1 MKKYYSMAKD
11 GKTADL
17 MIYGDI
23 TSLPF
28 FDSDVTSYDL
38 CHEIASTDADRIN
51 VHINSYGGECS
62 EAMAIVNALNRHKAK
77 IVTYNDGFACS
88 AAATIFMA
96 GDERIASPY
105 CAFLFHNAWTTVTG
119 NAVTLRAEAD
129 NLDTIT
135 DQSKALYLDKT
146 ALLPEELDALMAE
159 ERFLTPEE
167 ALEIGFA
174 TEIEGAEE
182 SEATQ
187 AVKRSIFQRFMKSDD
202 DDEEEEIEDDTD
214 KDPDD
219 DDPDDESDDED
230 GDPDDDEPDDES
242 DDEDGD
248 PDEDDEPGEDD
259 DEDAKQNVF
268 RKFMKEA

>member
-23 TSLPF
+23 TSLPI

-38 CHEIASTDADRIN
+38 CQEIASTDADRIN

-105 CAFLFHNAWTTVTG
+105 CTFLFHNAWTTVTG
-119 NAVTLRAEAD
+119 NAAALRTEAD

-187 AVKRSIFQRFMKSDD
+187 AVKRSIFQRFMKSEE
-202 DDEEEEIEDDTD
+202 DDEEIEEAEEPEED
-214 KDPDD
+214 PEG
-219 DDPDDESDDED
+219 DESE
-230 GDPDDDEPDDES
+230 EES
-242 DDEDGD
+242 
-248 PDEDDEPGEDD
+248 EDDEPE
-259 DEDAKQNVF
+259 EKQKNCF
-268 RKFMKEA
+268 SKFMKEI

>member
-1 MKKYYSMAKD
+1 MRKYYSMAKD

-23 TSLPF
+23 TSLPI

-38 CHEIASTDADRIN
+38 CQEIAATDADRIN

-105 CAFLFHNAWTTVTG
+105 CTFLFHNAWTTVTG
-119 NAVTLRAEAD
+119 NAAALRTEAD

-187 AVKRSIFQRFMKSDD
+187 AVKRSIFQRFMKSEE
-202 DDEEEEIEDDTD
+202 DDEEIEEAEEPEED
-214 KDPDD
+214 PEG
-219 DDPDDESDDED
+219 DESE
-230 GDPDDDEPDDES
+230 EES
-242 DDEDGD
+242 
-248 PDEDDEPGEDD
+248 EDDEPE
-259 DEDAKQNVF
+259 EEPEEKQKNCF
-268 RKFMKEA
+268 SKFMKEI

>member
-1 MKKYYSMAKD
+1 MRKYYSMAKD
-11 GKTADL
+11 GKTVDL

-23 TSLPF
+23 TSLPI
-28 FDSDVTSYDL
+28 FDSDVASYDL
-38 CHEIASTDADRIN
+38 CQEIASTDAGRIN

-105 CAFLFHNAWTTVTG
+105 CTFLFHNAWTTVTG
-119 NAVTLRAEAD
+119 NAATLRAEAD

-187 AVKRSIFQRFMKSDD
+187 AVKRSIFQRFMKSEEEA
-202 DDEEEEIEDDTD
+202 DEEEEAE
-214 KDPDD
+214 
-219 DDPDDESDDED
+219 
-230 GDPDDDEPDDES
+230 DDEPDDGES
-242 DDEDGD
+242 EEDETSEDES
-248 PDEDDEPGEDD
+248 EDDETEEETDE

-268 RKFMKEA
+268 RRFMKKETKNGN